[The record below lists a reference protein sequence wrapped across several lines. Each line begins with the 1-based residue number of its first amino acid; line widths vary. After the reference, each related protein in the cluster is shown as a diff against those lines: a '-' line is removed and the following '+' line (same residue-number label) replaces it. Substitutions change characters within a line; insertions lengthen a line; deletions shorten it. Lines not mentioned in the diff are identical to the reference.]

1 MNRPDDIGIGGG
13 ATVTAAP
20 PAPAPPATHLP
31 SPLTLDFR
39 AIEMT
44 DDQLVQFCA
53 DNRELRIELTAKK
66 ELIIMPPANM
76 TTGWQNGKLFL
87 RIGNWAEQDGS
98 GLCFDSSSG
107 FTLPNGAMRSSDAAW
122 IAWERWESLDE
133 AERYR
138 FSHIAPDFAAELR
151 SQSDR
156 LATLQSKM
164 AEYIENGVRLGWLID
179 PRQRRVY
186 VYRPGQSVETLENPE
201 TVSGEA
207 VLPGFTLN
215 LREIWQ

>member
-1 MNRPDDIGIGGG
+1 MNRPNISAG
-13 ATVTAAP
+13 ATATAEV
-20 PAPAPPATHLP
+20 PAPASEAAYLP

-66 ELIIMPPANM
+66 ELIIMPPANPV
-76 TTGWQNGKLFL
+76 TSWENGKLFL
-87 RIGNWAEQDGS
+87 QVGNWAEKDGS
-98 GLCFDSSSG
+98 GLCFDSSAG
-107 FTLPNGAMRSSDAAW
+107 FTFPNGAMRSPDASW
-122 IAWERWESLDE
+122 IARERWESLD
-133 AERYR
+133 AADRRR
-138 FSHIAPDFAAELR
+138 FSHITPDFVAELR
-151 SQSDR
+151 SPSDR
-156 LATLQSKM
+156 LATLQAKM

-186 VYRPGQSVETLENPE
+186 VYRPGQPVEVWENPE

-215 LREIWQ
+215 LRDIWQ